1 MPLPPLALPPSPAV
15 RIVGDVVVD
24 PQAVLAPGVLLW
36 AEAGASIRIAAGVC
50 IGMGSV
56 IHAHGGSIEIGEG
69 VNIGAGV
76 LLIGAVTIE
85 PHACIG
91 TSTTVIQTTIP
102 AGAVVAAGSLLGDSS
117 RRWQPPAETNHPHER
132 IASSEEPRQEP
143 PATSATV
150 KNSPGPA
157 TQDQQDTPDS
167 AASDQDSPS
176 AAPPEEVPRT
186 TPTTPKTTVV
196 YGQAYVSQMFAK
208 MFRVEP
214 TQSPTDNNALDSSQ

>member
-24 PQAVLAPGVLLW
+24 PQTVLAPGVLLW
-36 AEAGASIRIAAGVC
+36 AEAGAAIRIAAGVC

-56 IHAHGGSIEIGEG
+56 IHAHGGTIEIGEG

-117 RRWQPPAETNHPHER
+117 RRWPPPTKTSHPQER
-132 IASSEEPRQEP
+132 AASSEDPWQEP
-143 PATSATV
+143 AATTDRL
-150 KNSPGPA
+150 KNFPENS
-157 TQDQQDTPDS
+157 TQDQQDAT
-167 AASDQDSPS
+167 DSPS
-176 AAPPEEVPRT
+176 SNQESPPAAAPET
-186 TPTTPKTTVV
+186 TPSPAPKASVV
-196 YGQAYVSQMFAK
+196 YGQAYVSKMFAK

-214 TQSPTDNNALDSSQ
+214 IQPPSDNNALGSSQ

>member
-56 IHAHGGSIEIGEG
+56 IHAHGGTIEISEG

-76 LLIGAVTIE
+76 LLIGAVTVE

-91 TSTTVIQTTIP
+91 ASTTVIQTTIP

-117 RRWQPPAETNHPHER
+117 RRWQPPTETSQPQES
-132 IASSEEPRQEP
+132 AVSSEDPWQEP
-143 PATSATV
+143 PTTTDSSE
-150 KNSPGPA
+150 NSTP
-157 TQDQQDTPDS
+157 DQQDATEAPS
-167 AASDQDSPS
+167 SHQESP
-176 AAPPEEVPRT
+176 PNT
-186 TPTTPKTTVV
+186 TTSTTPKATVV
-196 YGQAYVSQMFAK
+196 YGQAYVSKMFAK
-208 MFRVEP
+208 MFRREP
-214 TQSPTDNNALDSSQ
+214 IQNSLESRQ

>member
-56 IHAHGGSIEIGEG
+56 IHAHGGTIEISEG

-91 TSTTVIQTTIP
+91 ASTTVIQTTIP

-117 RRWQPPAETNHPHER
+117 RRWQPPPEMSQPQESAVSSEDPWQEPPTTP
-132 IASSEEPRQEP
+132 ASSE
-143 PATSATV
+143 
-150 KNSPGPA
+150 NSTP
-157 TQDQQDTPDS
+157 DQQDAT
-167 AASDQDSPS
+167 DSPS
-176 AAPPEEVPRT
+176 SHQESPPDT
-186 TPTTPKTTVV
+186 TTSTTSTTPKATMV
-196 YGQAYVSQMFAK
+196 YGQAYVSKMFAK
-208 MFRVEP
+208 MFRMEP
-214 TQSPTDNNALDSSQ
+214 IQNSLGNCQ

>member
-56 IHAHGGSIEIGEG
+56 IHAHGGTIEIGEG

-76 LLIGAVTIE
+76 LLIGTVAIG

-91 TSTTVIQTTIP
+91 ASTTVMQTTIP

-117 RRWQPPAETNHPHER
+117 RRWHPPTETSHPQESAVSAEDPW
-132 IASSEEPRQEP
+132 QEP
-143 PATSATV
+143 PTTA
-150 KNSPGPA
+150 NSSENSTP
-157 TQDQQDTPDS
+157 DQQDSTDAPS
-167 AASDQDSPS
+167 GHQESPA
-176 AAPPEEVPRT
+176 AAPPETSTSP
-186 TPTTPKTTVV
+186 TPKTSVV
-196 YGQAYVSQMFAK
+196 YGQAYVSKMFAK

-214 TQSPTDNNALDSSQ
+214 IQPSDDNHALGSSQ

>member
-56 IHAHGGSIEIGEG
+56 IHAHGGTIEIGEG

-76 LLIGAVTIE
+76 LLIGAVTVE

-91 TSTTVIQTTIP
+91 TSSTVIQTTIP

-117 RRWQPPAETNHPHER
+117 RRWQPPTETSHPQES
-132 IASSEEPRQEP
+132 AVACEDPWQETPTTADTSEKSTP
-143 PATSATV
+143 
-150 KNSPGPA
+150 
-157 TQDQQDTPDS
+157 DQQDSTDALSNAPESS
-167 AASDQDSPS
+167 A
-176 AAPPEEVPRT
+176 AAPPETSTSP
-186 TPTTPKTTVV
+186 TPKTSVV
-196 YGQAYVSQMFAK
+196 YGQAYVSKMFAK

-214 TQSPTDNNALDSSQ
+214 IQPPSDNNALGSSQ

>member
-1 MPLPPLALPPSPAV
+1 MPLPPLAVPPSPAV

-36 AEAGASIRIAAGVC
+36 AEVGASIRIAAGVC

-56 IHAHGGSIEIGEG
+56 IHAHGGPIEISEG

-91 TSTTVIQTTIP
+91 ASTTVIQTTIP

-117 RRWQPPAETNHPHER
+117 RRWQPPTETSQPQESAVSSEDPWQEPPTTP
-132 IASSEEPRQEP
+132 ASSE
-143 PATSATV
+143 
-150 KNSPGPA
+150 NSTP
-157 TQDQQDTPDS
+157 DQQDAT
-167 AASDQDSPS
+167 DSPS
-176 AAPPEEVPRT
+176 SHQESPPDT
-186 TPTTPKTTVV
+186 TTSTTSTTPKATVV
-196 YGQAYVSQMFAK
+196 YGQAYVSKMFAK
-208 MFRVEP
+208 MFRMEP
-214 TQSPTDNNALDSSQ
+214 IQPRGDHNSLGNRQ